1 MKRSLL
7 PFILC
12 TVIAAQAALADDL
25 LPAPPSPSQP
35 PAQLPGQ
42 SPPPKRRLRSR
53 PRSKPWRPRAPRA
66 KQTYKSYA
74 PTCGR
79 AADESSPV
87 SSSIRISVGRLQ
99 TGRHQSDQGI
109 ELVTS

>member
-35 PAQLPGQ
+35 AAQLPGQ
-42 SPPPKRRLRSR
+42 SPPAQSP
-53 PRSKPWRPRAPRA
+53 PQAPSQEA
-66 KQTYKSYA
+66 VA
-74 PTCGR
+74 AAR
-79 AADESSPV
+79 AACETDIQKLCAGVQPGGGRILVCLKQHKDQV
-87 SSSIRISVGRLQ
+87 SDGCKQAVVKATKGSN
-99 TGRHQSDQGI
+99 
-109 ELVTS
+109 